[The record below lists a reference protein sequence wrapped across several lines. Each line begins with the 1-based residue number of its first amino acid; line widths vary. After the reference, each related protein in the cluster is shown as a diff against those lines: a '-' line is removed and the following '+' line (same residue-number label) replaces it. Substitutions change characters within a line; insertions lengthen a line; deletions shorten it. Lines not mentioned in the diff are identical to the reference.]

1 MISVQSQD
9 KAAKRQEMRHTIDL
23 LLRAEQEMQI
33 IRTEMKRLR
42 VEEQNFSDK
51 EELHNILQ
59 KISQFK

>member
-51 EELHNILQ
+51 EELHNI
-59 KISQFK
+59 